1 MEPQQGDTDCT
12 SQTKSC
18 PRSRGCLF
26 STSSPSYSLHE
37 PHIPYSTNKPWP
49 SWVPGPLWV
58 PRLLPGWVALLPNSR
73 RWTFQE
79 VRDWGTQRH
88 FIHLKTQNKNRNCRD
103 LERHA
108 LTQITILLVPRRSC
122 GLGRQPGISREI
134 NYESLRNS
142 TALAVPGPPS
152 QGHGRKGSS
161 GQSRYYLGVVQS
173 YGLVFCFV
181 FNVLRIVYLHF

>member
-12 SQTKSC
+12 SQTRSC
-18 PRSRGCLF
+18 PRSRGRLF

-37 PHIPYSTNKPWP
+37 PHIPYRTNKPQP
-49 SWVPGPLWV
+49 SWVSGPLLRALAVTWV
-58 PRLLPGWVALLPNSR
+58 SGAASEFKEMNISR
-73 RWTFQE
+73 GKGLGDSMPLHSF
-79 VRDWGTQRH
+79 
-88 FIHLKTQNKNRNCRD
+88 KTQNKNRNCRE

-134 NYESLRNS
+134 NYEPLRNS
-142 TALAVPGPPS
+142 AALVVPGPPS

-161 GQSRYYLGVVQS
+161 GQSRCYLGVVQS
-173 YGLVFCFV
+173 YGLVCF
-181 FNVLRIVYLHF
+181 FNVLRIVLSSL